1 MKYIL
6 ESYNGWKEEIRLL
19 QIEIDYDRDISSK
32 EYMETGR
39 SNVRS
44 TKSSV
49 ESSVERV
56 GDKIERMRYLQR
68 QVKKVDVILDND
80 QCEVLKLRYIEAL
93 STNMISMRY
102 HVTQSMVY
110 KLINTALATL
120 EPYRAYFTM

>member
-6 ESYNGWKEEIRLL
+6 ELYNDWKDEIRLL
-19 QIEIDYDRDISSK
+19 QIEIEYERDINSK
-32 EYMETGR
+32 EYVETGR
-39 SNVRS
+39 SSVRS

-49 ESSVERV
+49 ESYVERV
-56 GDKIERMRYLQR
+56 DNKTERMRYLQR

-80 QCEVLKLRYIEAL
+80 QCEVLRLRYIEGL

-110 KLINTALATL
+110 KLINNALASL
-120 EPYRAYFTM
+120 EPYRAYFNM